1 MKEDLNQ
8 VANNVTQMNAE
19 EITQLLSLFKDFKD
33 LFDGNLGDWN
43 IEPVDLELKPGSK
56 PFNIRYYP
64 FPCIPLPT
72 KCLRYLLKFSL
83 LIIGTG

>member
-1 MKEDLNQ
+1 
-8 VANNVTQMNAE
+8 MNTE

-64 FPCIPLPT
+64 VPWINKETFCKEIKRLVEIRVLT
-72 KCLRYLLKFSL
+72 QV
-83 LIIGTG
+83 